1 MLAIDFC
8 SSDGFTSEMIS
19 ENRWKRSQES
29 SGDIIHLLLL
39 CRSSCNFD
47 LTAEEAQSKISINY
61 VCTCLQNHEL
71 TLV

>member
-39 CRSSCNFD
+39 CKSSCNFD

-61 VCTCLQNHEL
+61 VCTCLQNYEL